1 MFWMLEA
8 RVKIEVD
15 VLFICEP
22 WNEALPCQSN
32 LLVWKKSQWDSGILC
47 VNIDEVSYQNVLKHV
62 SGLQLNLIPTG

>member
-8 RVKIEVD
+8 QVKIEVD

-32 LLVWKKSQWDSGILC
+32 LLVWKKSH
-47 VNIDEVSYQNVLKHV
+47 HV
-62 SGLQLNLIPTG
+62 CEY